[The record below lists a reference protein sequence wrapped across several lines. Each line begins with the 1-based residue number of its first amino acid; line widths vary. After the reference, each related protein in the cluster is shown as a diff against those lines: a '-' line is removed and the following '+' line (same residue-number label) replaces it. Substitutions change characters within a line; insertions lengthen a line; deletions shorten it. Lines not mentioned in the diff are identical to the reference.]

1 MLSVISYRLEE
12 AGFLADTCCSEG
24 ITLVAVDLRV
34 SSERFAQIN
43 YIFKLVIC
51 DRSLDN

>member
-24 ITLVAVDLRV
+24 ITLVAVDYELA
-34 SSERFAQIN
+34 SKGLHK
-43 YIFKLVIC
+43 YIIFFKLVIC
-51 DRSLDN
+51 DVE